1 MQERRIAQKQ
11 LQKKA
16 KKEMEEENKKMEK
29 RMDAAKT
36 YQSWQVMNLIFT
48 NEPFEEIVFFHDVKY
63 TTKIIT
69 YYQQ

>member
-16 KKEMEEENKKMEK
+16 NKEIEEEKKKMEK

-36 YQSWQVMNLIFT
+36 YQSWQVINLIFA
-48 NEPFEEIVFFHDVKY
+48 NESFQQIVKNFFM
-63 TTKIIT
+63 I
-69 YYQQ
+69 

>member
-16 KKEMEEENKKMEK
+16 KKEMEEEKKKMEK

-36 YQSWQVMNLIFT
+36 YQSWQVINLIFA
-48 NEPFEEIVFFHDVKY
+48 NESFQQIVKM
-63 TTKIIT
+63 T
-69 YYQQ
+69 

>member
-16 KKEMEEENKKMEK
+16 KKEMEEEKKKMEK

-36 YQSWQVMNLIFT
+36 YQSWQVMNFIFT
-48 NEPFEEIVFFHDVKY
+48 NESFQDIVFIHDVKY
-63 TTKIIT
+63 KTKIIF
-69 YYQQ
+69 YH

>member
-16 KKEMEEENKKMEK
+16 KKEMEEEKKKMEK

-36 YQSWQVMNLIFT
+36 YQSWQVMNLIST
-48 NEPFEEIVFFHDVKY
+48 NEPFEEIVK
-63 TTKIIT
+63 
-69 YYQQ
+69 

>member
-16 KKEMEEENKKMEK
+16 KKEMEEEKKKMEK

-48 NEPFEEIVFFHDVKY
+48 NESFQQIVFFHDVKY
-63 TTKIIT
+63 TTKIIF
-69 YYQQ
+69 YY

>member
-16 KKEMEEENKKMEK
+16 KKEMEEEKKKMEK

-36 YQSWQVMNLIFT
+36 YQSWQVMNFIFT
-48 NEPFEEIVFFHDVKY
+48 NESF
-63 TTKIIT
+63 
-69 YYQQ
+69 